1 MMMYCCLVREK
12 DDVRHINKEMVIIN
26 AVCKSGHVN
35 VVGTSDFKCS
45 EHAADNGTRTHLLHA
60 ATATHRVKTAKKRKR
75 ANNFSG
81 YVQKK
86 EQKYVQI
93 YNYFGNTHTEKT
105 GTDIKSIH
113 AFEEYMIFW

>member
-45 EHAADNGTRTHLLHA
+45 ELAADNGTHLLHT
-60 ATATHRVKTAKKRKR
+60 ATANHRVKTAKKR
-75 ANNFSG
+75 N
-81 YVQKK
+81 
-86 EQKYVQI
+86 
-93 YNYFGNTHTEKT
+93 
-105 GTDIKSIH
+105 
-113 AFEEYMIFW
+113 